1 MKIKNKEI
9 RELSNYEIRENE
21 NDTVELEGYIAK
33 FNSVT
38 ELYKGC
44 YEKIERGAFKDT
56 LSDGHN
62 VFLLYHHDFSKP
74 LSSTKNGTLVLNED
88 DVGLRFKATVNSKV
102 SYGRDVVEL
111 VREGLIQGCSFGF
124 NVLEDDYIYNE
135 VEDTI
140 TRTLIK
146 VNLWEGSV
154 LCIPQYEDTEVTA
167 RAKEIADEERN
178 KIKEAKLKEIRKRK
192 LNLELELI

>member
-1 MKIKNKEI
+1 MKLNNKEI
-9 RELSNYEIRENE
+9 RALSNYEIRENE

-33 FNSVT
+33 FNSMT

-44 YEKIERGAFKDT
+44 YEKIERGAFKET

-74 LSSTKNGTLVLNED
+74 LASTRNGTLILTED
-88 DVGLRFKATVNSKV
+88 DIGLKFKATVNSKV

-135 VEDTI
+135 ADDTI

-146 VNLWEGSV
+146 VKLWEGSI

-167 RAKEIADEERN
+167 RAREIADEERN
-178 KIKEAKLKEIRKRK
+178 KIKESKLNEIRKRK